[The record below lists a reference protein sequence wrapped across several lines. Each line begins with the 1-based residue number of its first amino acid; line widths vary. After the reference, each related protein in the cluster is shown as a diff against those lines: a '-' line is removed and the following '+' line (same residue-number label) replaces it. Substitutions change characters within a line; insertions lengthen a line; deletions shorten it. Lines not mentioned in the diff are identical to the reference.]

1 MSGSLYLAIG
11 LSAVVTIILRAF
23 PVLLLSRFAMPQIV
37 RDWLGFVPASIMAAI
52 VAAELIHK
60 PEFTESGISIS
71 LVAAVAAT
79 LTGAASR
86 SLFLT
91 VIVGVTAFLIGR
103 TLLG

>member
-1 MSGSLYLAIG
+1 
-11 LSAVVTIILRAF
+11 
-23 PVLLLSRFAMPQIV
+23 MPQIV

-60 PEFTESGISIS
+60 PELTESGISIS

-79 LTGAASR
+79 LAGAVSR

-91 VIVGVTAFLIGR
+91 VIVGVVAFLIAR
-103 TLLG
+103 TLLA

>member
-23 PVLLLSRFAMPQIV
+23 PVLLLSRFVMPQIV

-60 PEFTESGISIS
+60 PELTGSGISIS
-71 LVAAVAAT
+71 LVAALAAT
-79 LTGAASR
+79 LTGVVSR

-91 VIVGVTAFLIGR
+91 VIVGVVAFLIAR
-103 TLLG
+103 SLLG